1 MIATIVK
8 KDFLTNLVS
17 PRFIIGFVLCLVL
30 IPFSILIN
38 ISNFRDRT
46 AQYRLDRDAA
56 EKAMAEV
63 RVYSKL
69 RPEVVLPPEPL
80 SVFGKGVSDQV
91 GNRVG
96 IWIGDKP
103 LLAAGKTAAGDNP
116 FLASFFSVDFVDIA
130 AIVFSLLAL
139 IFSYD
144 AFTREKEDGTL
155 KLMMSHSLGRSTA
168 LAGKLLG
175 IFVTLLPVLVFSFLL
190 SGILVLLSGDV
201 AFSAGDW
208 GRIALLFAASLLYLA
223 VFVFIG
229 TPRLGQVEE
238 LGHEPGRV
246 PLPLGRVRLRR
257 SRHRLQL
264 RRELRRHRLPRQSGP
279 RPEGH
284 RQGARG
290 SDPPGVQ
297 GRGHPRRL
305 ELLVVLV
312 GRGRSDGGLRQL
324 AVGLR
329 EFPPPGHDL
338 RADPDRV
345 RGQDAGPPQQAY
357 LDSLTRQADAA
368 ESFSLLSPTGLFR
381 AIASAVCRTDLAS
394 HARRMDV
401 IRRYRETFVRW
412 LQGKDAFRSF
422 RWLTPTDPASFKTED
437 QLTELRTGGE
447 FKTEKDYEAWAAQ
460 QKDFRVRW
468 GKLSTVK
475 VKGDSPEDFPFLD
488 ISDMPRFEDQ
498 PGTLLYGLESSVL
511 KAGFLLVAAVF
522 LFALGYVAF
531 IRYDVR

>member
-1 MIATIVK
+1 MIGTIVK

-17 PRFIIGFVLCLVL
+17 PRFTIGFVLCLVL

-38 ISNFRDRT
+38 ISNFRDRSG
-46 AQYRLDRDAA
+46 QYRLDRDVA
-56 EKAMAEV
+56 EKAMTEV
-63 RVYSKL
+63 HVYSKL
-69 RPEVVLPPEPL
+69 RPEVVLPPDPL

-91 GNRVG
+91 GNRVA
-96 IWIGDKP
+96 IRIGDKP

-155 KLMMSHSLGRSTA
+155 KLMMSHSLGRATA

-190 SGILVLLSGDV
+190 GGILVLLSGDV
-201 AFSAGDW
+201 VFSAGDW

-229 TPRLGQVEE
+229 ILVSARSKSSVTSLVVCLFLWVAFVFVIPVVASNFAESFVGVGSRDNLDRVLKDIDKAREE
-238 LGHEPGRV
+238 AISRAFKAEGIPEGWSCWWCSSDEDGAMEV
-246 PLPLGRVRLRR
+246 YGSSR
-257 SRHRLQL
+257 SGFENFRHRAMISEPI
-264 RRELRRHRLPRQSGP
+264 RTDYAEKRW
-279 RPEGH
+279 
-284 RQGARG
+284 A
-290 SDPPGVQ
+290 
-297 GRGHPRRL
+297 
-305 ELLVVLV
+305 
-312 GRGRSDGGLRQL
+312 
-324 AVGLR
+324 
-329 EFPPPGHDL
+329 
-338 RADPDRV
+338 
-345 RGQDAGPPQQAY
+345 PQRAY

-368 ESFSLLSPTGLFR
+368 DSLALLSPTGVFR
-381 AIASAVCRTDLAS
+381 AIASAICRTDLAS
-394 HARRMDV
+394 HSRRMDG
-401 IRRYRETFVRW
+401 IRRYRETFVGW
-412 LQGKDAFRSF
+412 LKGKDIFRSF
-422 RWLTPTDPASFKTED
+422 RWMTPTDPVSFKTED
-437 QLTELRTGGE
+437 QLTEARTGGE

-468 GKLSTVK
+468 GKLSAAK
-475 VKGDSPEDFPFLD
+475 VFGDSPQDFPYLD
-488 ISDMPRFEDQ
+488 ISDMPRFEGQ
-498 PGTLLYGLESSVL
+498 PGTLLSGLESSVP
-511 KAGFLLVAAVF
+511 KAGLLLVAAVF